1 MDELLNIPT
10 SLKGLKHKPHGD
22 KTIWGLVLLLGL
34 VSLLVVYSAT
44 GSLAYKMYKGNT
56 EVYLFKQ
63 FAFIIIGFL
72 VIYFA
77 HRVNYT
83 IYSKI
88 AKLIFL
94 LSIPLL
100 LYTLFFG
107 VTLNEGSRW
116 IKLPIINLTMQTS
129 DLAKL
134 GLFMYLARL
143 LSKRQKNI
151 KDFKKGFLPV
161 ILPVAVTCMLIAPAN
176 LSTALLLGASCMVLL
191 FIGRVATRHL
201 LMVMG
206 AALIPIVALI
216 MAAVISHKTAGDTA
230 EEVVTK
236 KEEGSK
242 LTRRVSTWVSR
253 VENFMYGDKEA
264 ADDNLYQVNQAKI
277 AIAKGGILG
286 KGPGNSEQRN
296 FLPQAYNDFIYAII
310 IEEYGLIGGALI
322 IFIYLVF
329 LYRSIR
335 LFKRCPYAFGAFLAL
350 GLSFTLVIQAMANM
364 AVNVNLFPVT
374 GVTLPL
380 VSMGGSSFLF
390 TCLSIGIILSVARN
404 VEQLE
409 GKAALAE
416 ERAAL
421 KDAKAAEAGEDA
433 VDAKQEAI
441 AVEALNGLKG
451 KTNSGKK
458 LEPLSEDSLPF

>member
-1 MDELLNIPT
+1 MSQTSDIRFSDYAQSKGAKLLNKT
-10 SLKGLKHKPHGD
+10 KGD
-22 KTIWGLVLLLGL
+22 RVIWGVVLLLVL
-34 VSLLVVYSAT
+34 ISLLAVYSAT
-44 GSLAYKMYKGNT
+44 GTLAYKMYRGNT
-56 EVYLFKQ
+56 EIYLFKQ
-63 FAFIIIGFL
+63 IAFIAIGFCI
-72 VIYFA
+72 IYFA

-83 IYSKI
+83 IYSRVAKI
-88 AKLIFL
+88 LFI

-116 IKLPIINLTMQTS
+116 IRLPIINLTMQTS

-134 GLFMYLARL
+134 SLFMFLARL
-143 LSKRQKNI
+143 LSRKQTKI
-151 KDFKKGFLPV
+151 KDFKRGFLPV
-161 ILPVAVTCMLIAPAN
+161 MLPVGITCMLIAPAN

-191 FIGRVATRHL
+191 FIGRVSTKHL
-201 LMVMG
+201 LLTIG
-206 AALIPIVALI
+206 LALIPVIFLV
-216 MAAVISHKTAGDTA
+216 MAAVFSHKAAGTED
-230 EEVVTK
+230 VTT
-236 KEEGSK
+236 KEKSSK
-242 LTRRVSTWVSR
+242 LPGRVDTWISR
-253 VENFMYGDKEA
+253 VENFMYGGADNS
-264 ADDNLYQVNQAKI
+264 DDNLYQVNQAKI
-277 AIAKGGILG
+277 AIAKGGVLG
-286 KGPGNSEQRN
+286 NGPGNSEQRN

-335 LFKRCPYAFGAFLAL
+335 LFKKCPYAFGAFLSI

-409 GKAALAE
+409 GKKAAALAE
-416 ERAAL
+416 
-421 KDAKAAEAGEDA
+421 
-433 VDAKQEAI
+433 AI
-441 AVEALNGLKG
+441 AKKEKGEEVEEIEEIEEAELVEA
-451 KTNSGKK
+451 
-458 LEPLSEDSLPF
+458 E

>member
-1 MDELLNIPT
+1 MSQPADVRFTEL
-10 SLKGLKHKPHGD
+10 SQLKKTVLSKKTNGD
-22 KTIWGLVLLLGL
+22 KVIWATVLLLVL

-63 FAFIIIGFL
+63 IAFIAIGFCI
-72 VIYFA
+72 IYFA

-88 AKLIFL
+88 AKVLFL

-100 LYTLFFG
+100 FYTLFFG

-116 IKLPIINLTMQTS
+116 IKLPIINMTMQTS

-134 GLFMYLARL
+134 ALFMFLARL
-143 LSKRQKNI
+143 LSRKQAVI

-161 ILPVAVTCMLIAPAN
+161 IIPVGITCLLIAPAN
-176 LSTALLLGASCMVLL
+176 LSTALLLGASCMLLL
-191 FIGRVATRHL
+191 FIGRVSAKHL
-201 LMVMG
+201 SLIIG
-206 AALIPIVALI
+206 AAMIPVFALV
-216 MAAVISHKTAGDTA
+216 MAAVVKHKTKMDEDVTVSATKEKSKITGRVDT
-230 EEVVTK
+230 
-236 KEEGSK
+236 
-242 LTRRVSTWVSR
+242 WISR
-253 VENFMYGDKEA
+253 VEGFMYGSKEA
-264 ADDNLYQVNQAKI
+264 NTDNMYQVNQAKI
-277 AIAKGGILG
+277 AIATGGILG
-286 KGPGNSEQRN
+286 LGPGNSLARN
-296 FLPQAYNDFIYAII
+296 YLPQAYNDFIYAII
-310 IEEYGLIGGALI
+310 IEEYGLIGGAFIL
-322 IFIYLVF
+322 FIYLVF

-409 GKAALAE
+409 GKQKPVAVDQENEQNELTEEAE
-416 ERAAL
+416 EEEEL
-421 KDAKAAEAGEDA
+421 EEA
-433 VDAKQEAI
+433 V
-441 AVEALNGLKG
+441 
-451 KTNSGKK
+451 
-458 LEPLSEDSLPF
+458 

>member
-1 MDELLNIPT
+1 MSQTSDIRFSDYAQSKGAKLLNKT
-10 SLKGLKHKPHGD
+10 KGD
-22 KTIWGLVLLLGL
+22 RVIWGVVLLLVL
-34 VSLLVVYSAT
+34 ISLLAVYSAT
-44 GSLAYKMYKGNT
+44 GTLAYKMYRGNT
-56 EVYLFKQ
+56 EIYLFKQ
-63 FAFIIIGFL
+63 IAFIAIGFCI
-72 VIYFA
+72 IYFA

-83 IYSKI
+83 IYSRVAKI
-88 AKLIFL
+88 LFL

-116 IKLPIINLTMQTS
+116 IRLPIINLTMQTS

-134 GLFMYLARL
+134 SLFMFLARL
-143 LSKRQKNI
+143 LSRKQTKI
-151 KDFKKGFLPV
+151 KDFKRGFLPV
-161 ILPVAVTCMLIAPAN
+161 MLPVGITCMLIAPAN

-191 FIGRVATRHL
+191 FIGRVSTKHL
-201 LMVMG
+201 LLTIG
-206 AALIPIVALI
+206 LALIPVMFLV
-216 MAAVISHKTAGDTA
+216 MAAVFSHKAAGT
-230 EEVVTK
+230 EEVTTK
-236 KEEGSK
+236 EKSSK
-242 LTRRVSTWVSR
+242 LPGRVDTWISR
-253 VENFMYGDKEA
+253 VENFMYGGVDNSA
-264 ADDNLYQVNQAKI
+264 DNLYQVNQAKI

-286 KGPGNSEQRN
+286 NGPGNSEQRN

-335 LFKRCPYAFGAFLAL
+335 LFKKCPYAFGAFLSL

-409 GKAALAE
+409 GKKAAALAE
-416 ERAAL
+416 
-421 KDAKAAEAGEDA
+421 
-433 VDAKQEAI
+433 AI
-441 AVEALNGLKG
+441 AKKEKGEEVEEIEELEEAELVEA
-451 KTNSGKK
+451 
-458 LEPLSEDSLPF
+458 E